1 MRASLARSWWNLSDD
16 DKQGNIASR
25 FAKQATEKGRRI
37 LTKIDVD
44 KNTVESYG
52 RRSKNQFRRMSSD
65 LDFTGILTK
74 FPVITVI
81 LCLVV
86 TAFFSW
92 ESGLVDCRKSLT
104 NPEGFCPI
112 EGKSSMNV
120 NGDLEVYLPQ
130 GSEVSALL
138 AEVEAVEGWTTNVMV
153 IYVES
158 EIVYVEDEDGNRQAV
173 DGSGRNI
180 TEVSTLEQIEKLENV
195 LNPNQNDKG
204 EDNVIYVLSIS
215 SVIKEVNSSAGR
227 VAKSFASAASQAVDN
242 EEFSDFIN
250 QTIEDNEALFGN
262 YAIPDDQARV
272 DQILDEM
279 PPNALN
285 KLVRDVGTWENE
297 VQIGNKSGFGWNR
310 AVVIIG
316 ISDQLRDGNGE
327 EITISEFIEGTQM
340 EIIGLSEANDWDQRG
355 LSMTLTGP
363 VPITNA
369 VTEESFNLFWDVFP
383 IGVVFVAV
391 GLFLFHCDLLQT
403 GRIRFVQ
410 GIKVLVISGLPTLC
424 SVFITMGIIG
434 WTNYE
439 VTMTVIIVGPIVLA
453 LGVSYGLHIT
463 NRYAESKGTPREK
476 MAEAL
481 ESTGRAVLLSAIT
494 TIIGFI
500 SLALTPMKP
509 IQTVGYSLAMGIV
522 VVYVMTMIMVPNL
535 TMMLDLKKPSHPP
548 PKAFVSAVS
557 VPINWT
563 KLTLSIFLIAMLIS
577 SGISRPNVE
586 ENVDLLEMAPEGV
599 GAVDKMKTYS
609 TEFEA
614 GQPGFLLIDADVS
627 ASPEIFNTDFK
638 RNDPYN
644 ALVGIEELEEKCNQV
659 NQTTAVSIVFLMK
672 AIAVG
677 VDLDGDPINEPI
689 QDNEFVP
696 DQIKELSAIIFDR
709 NVSGNG
715 SFWWSLAVLDQ
726 QPTGSV
732 ESQSFLINVFYNS
745 LTLEMRNLF
754 ISEDYKKSLIY
765 IDMPFM
771 DVKSTE
777 RAVSQIDNYA
787 EQDTAA
793 GGVTSTRLIGVAS
806 VTIEVNNLVVGSQW
820 DSLFYA
826 LLFTVLTLGLVFRDI
841 RYAILTTLP
850 VTFTVFMQWLVMDQ
864 GSVSLSLVTVMIG
877 SILVGVGVDFSIHIA
892 NRVKELGGSVD
903 AIRIACASTGMS
915 LTEAVTVTIAG
926 MFCAYYIPIPAIAPF
941 IDVII
946 ILLILAAISALILLP
961 AIYTL
966 LVKANISLTGGSGTM
981 AKAAGLR
988 RTLTREQGDIMDA
1001 TLVMDS
1007 QDAW

>member
-1 MRASLARSWWNLSDD
+1 MSEGE
-16 DKQGNIASR
+16 KEGNIASR
-25 FAKQATEKGRRI
+25 ITNQATDRAKDI
-37 LTKIDVD
+37 FSNLDLD
-44 KNTVESYG
+44 KNSVESYG
-52 RRSKNQFRRMSSD
+52 RRSKNQMRRISSD
-65 LDFTGILTK
+65 LNFTDILTK
-74 FPVITVI
+74 FPVVTVI

-86 TAFFSW
+86 TGFFSW
-92 ESGLVDCRKSLT
+92 ESGLVDCRKSLS
-104 NPEGFCPI
+104 NPDGFCPI

-130 GSEVSALL
+130 GSEVSELL
-138 AEVEAVEGWTTNVMV
+138 TRVESVDGWTTNVMV

-158 EIVYVEDEDGNRQAV
+158 EIVYVENENGEREAV

-180 TEVSTLEQIEKLENV
+180 TEVSTLEQIEKLENL
-195 LNPNQNDKG
+195 LNPVQNDLG

-242 EEFSDFIN
+242 QEFSDFVN
-250 QTIEDNEALFGN
+250 QTISDNEDIFGN

-316 ISDQLRDGNGE
+316 ISDRLTDDKGE
-327 EITISEFIEGTQM
+327 EITISEFIEETQLG
-340 EIIGLSEANDWDQRG
+340 IIGLSEENNWDQRG

-369 VTEESFNLFWDVFP
+369 VTEESFNLFWNVFP

-463 NRYAESKGTPREK
+463 NRYAESKGTPKEK

-522 VVYVMTMIMVPNL
+522 VVYIMTMVMVPNL

-563 KLTLSIFLIAMLIS
+563 KLTLSVFLIAMLVS
-577 SGISRPNVE
+577 AGISRPNVE

-627 ASPEIFNTDFK
+627 ASPEIFNPDRDK
-638 RNDPYN
+638 INDPYR
-644 ALVGIEELEEKCNQV
+644 ALKGIEELEEKCNQV

-689 QDNEFVP
+689 QDNPIVP
-696 DQIKELSAIIFDR
+696 EQIKELSAIIFDR

-715 SFWWSLAVLDQ
+715 SFWWSLAILNE
-726 QPTGSV
+726 QPTGSK
-732 ESQSFLINVFYNS
+732 ESQNFLINVFYNS

-754 ISEDYKKSLIY
+754 ISEDYEKSLIY

-787 EQDTAA
+787 AQDTAT

-915 LTEAVTVTIAG
+915 LTEAVTVTVAG

-961 AIYTL
+961 AIYSL

>member
-1 MRASLARSWWNLSDD
+1 MSEGE
-16 DKQGNIASR
+16 KEGNIASR
-25 FAKQATEKGRRI
+25 ITNQVTGKAKEIFSNLDLEK
-37 LTKIDVD
+37 
-44 KNTVESYG
+44 NSVESYG
-52 RRSKNQFRRMSSD
+52 RRSKNQVRRISSD
-65 LDFTGILTK
+65 LNFTDILTK

-81 LCLVV
+81 LCLLV
-86 TAFFSW
+86 TGFFSW
-92 ESGLVDCRKSLT
+92 ESGLVDCRKSLS
-104 NPEGFCPI
+104 NPDGFCPI

-130 GSEVSALL
+130 GSEVSELL
-138 AEVEAVEGWTTNVMV
+138 TRVESVDGWTTNVMV

-158 EIVYVEDEDGNRQAV
+158 EIVYVENENGEREAV

-180 TEVSTLEQIEKLENV
+180 TEVSTLEQIEKLENL
-195 LNPNQNDKG
+195 LNPVQNDLG

-242 EEFSDFIN
+242 QEFSDFVN
-250 QTIEDNEALFGN
+250 QTISDNEDIFGN

-316 ISDQLRDGNGE
+316 ISDRLTDDKGE
-327 EITISEFIEGTQM
+327 EITISEFIEETQLS
-340 EIIGLSEANDWDQRG
+340 IIGLSEENNWDQRG

-369 VTEESFNLFWDVFP
+369 VTEESFNLFWNVFP

-463 NRYAESKGTPREK
+463 NRYAESKGTPKEK

-557 VPINWT
+557 IPINWS
-563 KLTLSIFLIAMLIS
+563 KITLSVFLIAMLIS
-577 SGISRPNVE
+577 AGISRPNVE

-627 ASPEIFNTDFK
+627 ASPEIFNPDRDK
-638 RNDPYN
+638 INDPYR
-644 ALVGIEELEEKCNQV
+644 ALKGIEELEEKCNQV

-689 QDNEFVP
+689 QDNPIVP
-696 DQIKELSAIIFDR
+696 QQIKELSAIIFDR
-709 NVSGNG
+709 NVTGNG
-715 SFWWSLAVLDQ
+715 SFWWSLAILNE
-726 QPTGSV
+726 QPTGSK
-732 ESQSFLINVFYNS
+732 ESQNFLINVFYNS

-754 ISEDYKKSLIY
+754 ISEDYEKSLIY

-787 EQDTAA
+787 AQDTAT

-961 AIYTL
+961 AIYSI

>member
-1 MRASLARSWWNLSDD
+1 MSEGE
-16 DKQGNIASR
+16 KEGNIASR
-25 FAKQATEKGRRI
+25 ITNQATDRAKEI
-37 LTKIDVD
+37 FSNLDLD
-44 KNTVESYG
+44 KNSVESYG
-52 RRSKNQFRRMSSD
+52 RRSKNQMRRISSD
-65 LDFTGILTK
+65 LNFTDILTK
-74 FPVITVI
+74 FPVVTVI

-86 TAFFSW
+86 TGFFSW
-92 ESGLVDCRKSLT
+92 ESGLVDCRKSLS
-104 NPEGFCPI
+104 NPDGFCPI

-130 GSEVSALL
+130 GSEVSELL
-138 AEVEAVEGWTTNVMV
+138 TRVESVDGWTTNVMV

-158 EIVYVEDEDGNRQAV
+158 EIVYVENENGEREAV

-180 TEVSTLEQIEKLENV
+180 TEVSTLEQIEKLENL
-195 LNPNQNDKG
+195 LNPVQNDLG

-242 EEFSDFIN
+242 QEFSDFVN
-250 QTIEDNEALFGN
+250 QTISDNEDIFGN

-316 ISDQLRDGNGE
+316 ISDRLTDDKGE
-327 EITISEFIEGTQM
+327 EITISEFIEETQLG
-340 EIIGLSEANDWDQRG
+340 IIGLSEENNWDQRG

-369 VTEESFNLFWDVFP
+369 VTEESFNLFWNVFP

-463 NRYAESKGTPREK
+463 NRYAESKGTPKEK

-522 VVYVMTMIMVPNL
+522 VVYIMTMVMVPNL

-563 KLTLSIFLIAMLIS
+563 KLTLSVFLIAMLVS
-577 SGISRPNVE
+577 AGISRPNVE

-627 ASPEIFNTDFK
+627 ASPEIFNPDRDK
-638 RNDPYN
+638 INDPYR
-644 ALVGIEELEEKCNQV
+644 ALKGIEELEEKCNQV

-677 VDLDGDPINEPI
+677 VDLDGDPINEPK
-689 QDNEFVP
+689 QDNPIVP
-696 DQIKELSAIIFDR
+696 EQIKELSAIIFDR

-715 SFWWSLAVLDQ
+715 SFWWSLAILNE
-726 QPTGSV
+726 QPTGSK
-732 ESQSFLINVFYNS
+732 ESQNFLINVFYNS

-754 ISEDYKKSLIY
+754 ISEDYEKSLIY

-787 EQDTAA
+787 AQDTAT

-915 LTEAVTVTIAG
+915 LTEAVTVTVAG

-961 AIYTL
+961 AIYSL

>member
-1 MRASLARSWWNLSDD
+1 MSEDE
-16 DKQGNIASR
+16 KQGNIASR
-25 FAKQATEKGRRI
+25 FAKQATEKGKEMFSK
-37 LTKIDVD
+37 LDVD

-52 RRSKNQFRRMSSD
+52 RRSKNQLRRVSSD
-65 LDFTGILTK
+65 LNFTDLLTK

-81 LCLVV
+81 FCLIV

-92 ESGLVDCRKSLT
+92 ESGLVDCRKSLA
-104 NPEGFCPI
+104 NPDGFCPI
-112 EGKSSMNV
+112 EEKSSMNV

-138 AEVEAVEGWTTNVMV
+138 NKVESVEGWTTNVMV

-158 EIVYVEDEDGNRQAV
+158 EIVYVENDDGTREAV
-173 DGSGRNI
+173 PGSGRNI
-180 TEVSTLEQIEKLENV
+180 TEVSTLEEIEKLENL
-195 LNPNQNDKG
+195 LNPHQNDKG
-204 EDNVIYVLSIS
+204 QDNVIYVLSIS

-227 VAKSFASAASQAVDN
+227 VATSFASAVSEAVDDPTI
-242 EEFSDFIN
+242 SDFVN
-250 QTIEDNEALFGN
+250 QSIEDNQDLFGN

-310 AVVIIG
+310 AVIIIG
-316 ISDQLRDGNGE
+316 ISDQLKDDNGE
-327 EITISEFIEGTQM
+327 EITISEFIEDTQLG
-340 EIIGLSEANDWDQRG
+340 IIGLSEANDWDQKG
-355 LSMTLTGP
+355 LAMTLTGP

-369 VTEESFNLFWDVFP
+369 VTEESFNLFWNVFP
-383 IGVVFVAV
+383 IGVVFVAL
-391 GLFLFHCDLLQT
+391 GLFLFHCDLFQT

-410 GIKVLVISGLPTLC
+410 GFKVVVISGLPTLC

-522 VVYVMTMIMVPNL
+522 VVYIMTMVMVPNL
-535 TMMLDLKKPSHPP
+535 TMMLDLKKPPP
-548 PKAFVSAVS
+548 PPPQAFVSAVN

-563 KLTLSIFLIAMLIS
+563 KLTLSVFLVAILIS
-577 SGISRPNVE
+577 AGYSRPNVE

-614 GQPGFLLIDADVS
+614 GQPGFLLIDADLS
-627 ASPEIFNTDFK
+627 ASPEIFNTDLK
-638 RNDPYN
+638 RNDPYSR
-644 ALVGIEELEEKCNQV
+644 LVGIEELEGKCNQV

-696 DQIKELSAIIFDR
+696 EQIKELSAIIFDR
-709 NVSGNG
+709 EVSGNG

-732 ESQSFLINVFYNS
+732 ESQSFLLNVFYNS

-754 ISEDYKKSLIY
+754 ISENYSQSLIY

-771 DVKSTE
+771 DVKKTE
-777 RAVSQIDNYA
+777 IAVSQIDNYA
-787 EQDTAA
+787 KQDTA
-793 GGVTSTRLIGVAS
+793 GLGVTSTRLIGVAS
-806 VTIEVNNLVVGSQW
+806 VTIEVNNLVVNSQW
-820 DSLFYA
+820 GSLLFA
-826 LLFTVLTLGLVFRDI
+826 LLFTVFTLGLVFRDI
-841 RYAILTTLP
+841 RYAILTTTP
-850 VTFTVFMQWLVMDQ
+850 VAFTVFMQWLVMDQ

-892 NRVKELGGSVD
+892 NRVKELGGSID

-961 AIYTL
+961 AIYSL

>member
-1 MRASLARSWWNLSDD
+1 
-16 DKQGNIASR
+16 
-25 FAKQATEKGRRI
+25 
-37 LTKIDVD
+37 
-44 KNTVESYG
+44 
-52 RRSKNQFRRMSSD
+52 
-65 LDFTGILTK
+65 
-74 FPVITVI
+74 
-81 LCLVV
+81 
-86 TAFFSW
+86 
-92 ESGLVDCRKSLT
+92 
-104 NPEGFCPI
+104 
-112 EGKSSMNV
+112 
-120 NGDLEVYLPQ
+120 
-130 GSEVSALL
+130 
-138 AEVEAVEGWTTNVMV
+138 
-153 IYVES
+153 
-158 EIVYVEDEDGNRQAV
+158 
-173 DGSGRNI
+173 
-180 TEVSTLEQIEKLENV
+180 
-195 LNPNQNDKG
+195 
-204 EDNVIYVLSIS
+204 
-215 SVIKEVNSSAGR
+215 
-227 VAKSFASAASQAVDN
+227 
-242 EEFSDFIN
+242 
-250 QTIEDNEALFGN
+250 
-262 YAIPDDQARV
+262 
-272 DQILDEM
+272 
-279 PPNALN
+279 
-285 KLVRDVGTWENE
+285 
-297 VQIGNKSGFGWNR
+297 
-310 AVVIIG
+310 
-316 ISDQLRDGNGE
+316 SDQLTNDKGE
-327 EITISEFIEGTQM
+327 EITISEFIEETQLG
-340 EIIGLSEANDWDQRG
+340 IIGISEENGWGQRG

-369 VTEESFNLFWDVFP
+369 VTEESFNLFWNVFP

-522 VVYVMTMIMVPNL
+522 VVYVMTMVMVPNL

-563 KLTLSIFLIAMLIS
+563 KLTLSVFLIAMLVS
-577 SGISRPNVE
+577 AGISRPNVE

-609 TEFEA
+609 TDFEA

-627 ASPEIFNTDFK
+627 ASPEIFNTNFDS
-638 RNDPYN
+638 NDPYD

-689 QDNEFVP
+689 QDNPIVP
-696 DQIKELSAIIFDR
+696 EQIKELSAIIFDR

-726 QPTGSV
+726 QDAGSI
-732 ESQSFLINVFYNS
+732 ESQNFLINVFYNS

-754 ISEDYKKSLIY
+754 ISEDYTQSLIY

-787 EQDTAA
+787 AQDTAA

-961 AIYTL
+961 AIYSL

>member
-1 MRASLARSWWNLSDD
+1 MSEGE
-16 DKQGNIASR
+16 KEGNIASR
-25 FAKQATEKGRRI
+25 ITNQATDRAKEI
-37 LTKIDVD
+37 FSNLDLD
-44 KNTVESYG
+44 KNSVESYG
-52 RRSKNQFRRMSSD
+52 RRSKNQMRRISSD
-65 LDFTGILTK
+65 LNFTDILTK
-74 FPVITVI
+74 FPVVTVI

-86 TAFFSW
+86 TGFFSW
-92 ESGLVDCRKSLT
+92 ESGLVDCRKSLS
-104 NPEGFCPI
+104 NPDGFCPI

-130 GSEVSALL
+130 GSEVSELL
-138 AEVEAVEGWTTNVMV
+138 TRVESVDGWTTNVMV

-158 EIVYVEDEDGNRQAV
+158 EIVYVENENGEREAV

-180 TEVSTLEQIEKLENV
+180 TEVSTLEQIEKLENL
-195 LNPNQNDKG
+195 LNPVQNDLG

-242 EEFSDFIN
+242 QEFSDFVN
-250 QTIEDNEALFGN
+250 QTISDNEDIFGN

-316 ISDQLRDGNGE
+316 ISDRLTDDKGE
-327 EITISEFIEGTQM
+327 EITISEFIEETQLG
-340 EIIGLSEANDWDQRG
+340 IIGLSEENNWDQRG

-369 VTEESFNLFWDVFP
+369 VTEESFNLFWNVFP

-463 NRYAESKGTPREK
+463 NRYAESKGTPKEK

-522 VVYVMTMIMVPNL
+522 VVYIMTMVMVPNL

-563 KLTLSIFLIAMLIS
+563 KLTLSVFLIAMLVS
-577 SGISRPNVE
+577 AGISRPNVE

-627 ASPEIFNTDFK
+627 ASPEIFNPDRDK
-638 RNDPYN
+638 INDPYR
-644 ALVGIEELEEKCNQV
+644 ALKGIEELEEKCNQV

-689 QDNEFVP
+689 QDNPIVP
-696 DQIKELSAIIFDR
+696 EQIKELSAIIFDR

-715 SFWWSLAVLDQ
+715 SFWWSLAILNE
-726 QPTGSV
+726 QPTGSK
-732 ESQSFLINVFYNS
+732 ESQNFLINVFYNS

-754 ISEDYKKSLIY
+754 ISEDYEKSLIY

-787 EQDTAA
+787 AQDTAT

-915 LTEAVTVTIAG
+915 LTEAVTVTVAG

-961 AIYTL
+961 AIYSL

>member
-1 MRASLARSWWNLSDD
+1 
-16 DKQGNIASR
+16 
-25 FAKQATEKGRRI
+25 
-37 LTKIDVD
+37 
-44 KNTVESYG
+44 
-52 RRSKNQFRRMSSD
+52 
-65 LDFTGILTK
+65 
-74 FPVITVI
+74 
-81 LCLVV
+81 
-86 TAFFSW
+86 
-92 ESGLVDCRKSLT
+92 
-104 NPEGFCPI
+104 
-112 EGKSSMNV
+112 
-120 NGDLEVYLPQ
+120 
-130 GSEVSALL
+130 
-138 AEVEAVEGWTTNVMV
+138 
-153 IYVES
+153 
-158 EIVYVEDEDGNRQAV
+158 
-173 DGSGRNI
+173 
-180 TEVSTLEQIEKLENV
+180 
-195 LNPNQNDKG
+195 
-204 EDNVIYVLSIS
+204 
-215 SVIKEVNSSAGR
+215 
-227 VAKSFASAASQAVDN
+227 
-242 EEFSDFIN
+242 
-250 QTIEDNEALFGN
+250 
-262 YAIPDDQARV
+262 
-272 DQILDEM
+272 
-279 PPNALN
+279 
-285 KLVRDVGTWENE
+285 
-297 VQIGNKSGFGWNR
+297 
-310 AVVIIG
+310 
-316 ISDQLRDGNGE
+316 
-327 EITISEFIEGTQM
+327 
-340 EIIGLSEANDWDQRG
+340 
-355 LSMTLTGP
+355 
-363 VPITNA
+363 
-369 VTEESFNLFWDVFP
+369 
-383 IGVVFVAV
+383 
-391 GLFLFHCDLLQT
+391 
-403 GRIRFVQ
+403 
-410 GIKVLVISGLPTLC
+410 
-424 SVFITMGIIG
+424 
-434 WTNYE
+434 
-439 VTMTVIIVGPIVLA
+439 MTVIIVGPIVLA

-463 NRYAESKGTPREK
+463 NRYAECKGTPREK

-481 ESTGRAVLLSAIT
+481 DSTGRAVLLSAIT

-522 VVYVMTMIMVPNL
+522 VVYVMTMVMVPNL

-563 KLTLSIFLIAMLIS
+563 KLTLSLFLIAMLIS
-577 SGISRPNVE
+577 AGYSRPNVE

-627 ASPEIFNTDFK
+627 ASPEIFNPNFNG
-638 RNDPYN
+638 NDPYLK
-644 ALVGIEELEEKCNQV
+644 LVGIEELEGKCNQV

-709 NVSGNG
+709 EVSANG
-715 SFWWSLAVLDQ
+715 SFWWSLAALDQ
-726 QPTGSV
+726 QPSGGT
-732 ESQSFLINVFYNS
+732 ESQNFLINVFYNS

-754 ISEDYKKSLIY
+754 ISEDYQQSLIY

-777 RAVSQIDNYA
+777 NAVSQIDNYA
-787 EQDTAA
+787 QQDT
-793 GGVTSTRLIGVAS
+793 GGVGVTSSKLIGVAS
-806 VTIEVNNLVVGSQW
+806 VTIEVNNLVVDSQW
-820 DSLFYA
+820 RSLIFA
-826 LLFTVLTLGLVFRDI
+826 LLFTVFTLGLVFRDI
-841 RYAILTTLP
+841 RFAILTTIP
-850 VTFTVFMQWLVMDQ
+850 VAFTVFMQWLVMDQ

-892 NRVKELGGSVD
+892 NRVKELGGSID

-961 AIYTL
+961 AIYSL

>member
-1 MRASLARSWWNLSDD
+1 MSEGE
-16 DKQGNIASR
+16 KKGNIASR
-25 FAKQATEKGRRI
+25 ITNQATGKAKEI
-37 LTKIDVD
+37 FSNLDLD
-44 KNTVESYG
+44 KNSVESYG
-52 RRSKNQFRRMSSD
+52 RRSKNQMRRISSD
-65 LDFTGILTK
+65 LNFTDILTK

-81 LCLVV
+81 LCLLV
-86 TAFFSW
+86 TGFFSW
-92 ESGLVDCRKSLT
+92 ESGLVDCRKSLS
-104 NPEGFCPI
+104 NPDGFCPI

-130 GSEVSALL
+130 GSEVSELL
-138 AEVEAVEGWTTNVMV
+138 TRVESVDGWTTNVMV

-158 EIVYVEDEDGNRQAV
+158 EIVYVENENGEREAV

-180 TEVSTLEQIEKLENV
+180 TEVSILEQIEKLENL
-195 LNPNQNDKG
+195 LNPVQNDLG

-242 EEFSDFIN
+242 QEFSDFVN
-250 QTIEDNEALFGN
+250 QTISDNEDIFGN

-316 ISDQLRDGNGE
+316 ISDRLTDDKGE
-327 EITISEFIEGTQM
+327 EITISEFIEETQLG
-340 EIIGLSEANDWDQRG
+340 IISLSEENNWDQRG

-369 VTEESFNLFWDVFP
+369 VTEESFNLFWNVFP
-383 IGVVFVAV
+383 IGVLFVAV

-463 NRYAESKGTPREK
+463 NRYAESKGTPKEK

-557 VPINWT
+557 IPINWS
-563 KLTLSIFLIAMLIS
+563 KLTLSVFLIAMLIS
-577 SGISRPNVE
+577 AGISRPNVE

-627 ASPEIFNTDFK
+627 ASPEIFNPDRDK
-638 RNDPYN
+638 INDPYR
-644 ALVGIEELEEKCNQV
+644 ALKGIEELEEKCNQV

-689 QDNEFVP
+689 QDNPIVP
-696 DQIKELSAIIFDR
+696 EQIKELSAIIFDR

-715 SFWWSLAVLDQ
+715 SFWWSLAILNE
-726 QPTGSV
+726 QPTGSK
-732 ESQSFLINVFYNS
+732 ESQNFLINVFYNS

-754 ISEDYKKSLIY
+754 ISEDYEKSLIY

-771 DVKSTE
+771 DVKNTE

-787 EQDTAA
+787 AQDTAT

>member
-1 MRASLARSWWNLSDD
+1 MSEGKKEA
-16 DKQGNIASR
+16 NIASR
-25 FAKQATEKGRRI
+25 ITNQATGKAKEI
-37 LTKIDVD
+37 FSNLDLD
-44 KNTVESYG
+44 KNSVESYG
-52 RRSKNQFRRMSSD
+52 RRSKNQMRRISSD
-65 LDFTGILTK
+65 LNFTDILTK

-86 TAFFSW
+86 TGFFSW
-92 ESGLVDCRKSLT
+92 ESGLVDCRKSLS
-104 NPEGFCPI
+104 NPDGFCPI

-130 GSEVSALL
+130 GSEVSELL
-138 AEVEAVEGWTTNVMV
+138 TRVESVDGWTTNVMV

-158 EIVYVEDEDGNRQAV
+158 EIVYVENENGEREAV

-180 TEVSTLEQIEKLENV
+180 TEVSTLEQIEKLENL
-195 LNPNQNDKG
+195 LNPVQNDLG

-242 EEFSDFIN
+242 QEFSDFVN
-250 QTIEDNEALFGN
+250 QTISDNEDIFGN

-316 ISDQLRDGNGE
+316 ISDRLTDDKGE
-327 EITISEFIEGTQM
+327 EITISEFIEETQLG
-340 EIIGLSEANDWDQRG
+340 IIGLSEENNWDQRG

-369 VTEESFNLFWDVFP
+369 VTEESFNLFWNVFP

-463 NRYAESKGTPREK
+463 NRYAESKGTPKEK

-563 KLTLSIFLIAMLIS
+563 KLTLSVFLIAMLIS
-577 SGISRPNVE
+577 AGISRPNVE

-627 ASPEIFNTDFK
+627 ASPEIFNTNFDS
-638 RNDPYN
+638 NDPYD

-689 QDNEFVP
+689 QDNPIVP
-696 DQIKELSAIIFDR
+696 EQIKELSAIIFDR

-715 SFWWSLAVLDQ
+715 SFWWSLAILNE
-726 QPTGSV
+726 QPTGSK
-732 ESQSFLINVFYNS
+732 ESQNFLINVFYNS

-754 ISEDYKKSLIY
+754 ISEDYEKSLIY

-787 EQDTAA
+787 AQDTAT

-961 AIYTL
+961 AIYSL

>member
-1 MRASLARSWWNLSDD
+1 MSDD
-16 DKQGNIASR
+16 EKQGNIASR
-25 FAKQATEKGRRI
+25 FATQATNKGREI
-37 LTKIDVD
+37 FSKLDVD
-44 KNTVESYG
+44 KNSLESYG
-52 RRSKNQFRRMSSD
+52 RRSKNQFRRVSSD
-65 LDFTGILTK
+65 LNFTDLLTK

-81 LCLVV
+81 FCLIV

-104 NPEGFCPI
+104 NPDGFCPI

-130 GSEVSALL
+130 DSDVSTLL
-138 AEVEAVEGWTTNVMV
+138 KQVEDVEGWTTNVMV

-158 EIVYVEDEDGNRQAV
+158 EIVYIENDDGTREAV

-180 TEVSTLEQIEKLENV
+180 TEVSTLEQIEKLENL
-195 LNPNQNDKG
+195 LNPIQNDKG
-204 EDNVIYVLSIS
+204 QDNVIYVLSIS

-227 VAKSFASAASQAVDN
+227 VATSFGSAVSEAVDDPTI
-242 EEFSDFIN
+242 SDFIN
-250 QTIEDNEALFGN
+250 QTIEDNQDLFGN

-316 ISDQLRDGNGE
+316 ISDQLKDDNGDE
-327 EITISEFIEGTQM
+327 LTISEFIENTQLG
-340 EIIGLSEANDWDQRG
+340 IIGLSEANDWDQRG

-369 VTEESFNLFWDVFP
+369 VTEESFNLFWNVFP
-383 IGVVFVAV
+383 IGVVFVAL
-391 GLFLFHCDLLQT
+391 GLFLFHCDLFQT

-410 GIKVLVISGLPTLC
+410 GFKVLVISGLPTLC

-481 ESTGRAVLLSAIT
+481 ESTGKAVLLSAIT

-522 VVYVMTMIMVPNL
+522 VVYIMTMVMVPNL

-548 PKAFVSAVS
+548 PKAFVSAVN

-563 KLTLSIFLIAMLIS
+563 KLTLSVFLVAILIS
-577 SGISRPNVE
+577 AGYSRPNVE

-627 ASPEIFNTDFK
+627 ASPEIFNTDLK
-638 RNDPYN
+638 RNDPYSR
-644 ALVGIEELEEKCNQV
+644 LVGIEELEAKCNQV

-696 DQIKELSAIIFDR
+696 EQIKELSAIIFDR
-709 NVSGNG
+709 EVSGNG

-726 QPTGSV
+726 QPSGSV
-732 ESQSFLINVFYNS
+732 ESQSFLLNVFYNS

-754 ISEDYKKSLIY
+754 ISENYSQSLIY

-771 DVKSTE
+771 DVKKTE
-777 RAVSQIDNYA
+777 NAVSQIDNYA
-787 EQDTAA
+787 KQDTA
-793 GGVTSTRLIGVAS
+793 GLGVTSTRLIGVAS
-806 VTIEVNNLVVGSQW
+806 VTIEVNNLVVDSQW
-820 DSLFYA
+820 GSLIFA
-826 LLFTVLTLGLVFRDI
+826 LLFTVFTLGLVFRDI
-841 RYAILTTLP
+841 RYAILTTTP
-850 VTFTVFMQWLVMDQ
+850 VAFTVFMQWLVMDQ

-892 NRVKELGGSVD
+892 NRVKELGGSID

-926 MFCAYYIPIPAIAPF
+926 MTCAYYIPIPAIAPF

-961 AIYTL
+961 AIYSL

>member
-1 MRASLARSWWNLSDD
+1 
-16 DKQGNIASR
+16 
-25 FAKQATEKGRRI
+25 
-37 LTKIDVD
+37 
-44 KNTVESYG
+44 
-52 RRSKNQFRRMSSD
+52 
-65 LDFTGILTK
+65 
-74 FPVITVI
+74 
-81 LCLVV
+81 
-86 TAFFSW
+86 
-92 ESGLVDCRKSLT
+92 
-104 NPEGFCPI
+104 
-112 EGKSSMNV
+112 MNV

-130 GSEVSALL
+130 DSQVSALL
-138 AEVEAVEGWTTNVMV
+138 KEVEDVDGWTTNVMV

-158 EIVYVEDEDGNRQAV
+158 EIVYVENENGEREAV
-173 DGSGRNI
+173 EGSGRNI
-180 TEVSTLEQIEKLENV
+180 TEVSTLEQIEKLENL
-195 LNPNQNDKG
+195 LNPVQNDLG
-204 EDNVIYVLSIS
+204 DDNVIYVLSIS

-242 EEFSDFIN
+242 QEFSDFVN
-250 QTIEDNEALFGN
+250 QTISDNEDIFGN

-316 ISDQLRDGNGE
+316 ISDQLTNDKGE
-327 EITISEFIEGTQM
+327 EITISEFIEETQLG
-340 EIIGLSEANDWDQRG
+340 IIGISEENGWGQRG

-369 VTEESFNLFWDVFP
+369 VTEESFNLFWNVFP

-522 VVYVMTMIMVPNL
+522 VVYVMTMVMVPNL

-563 KLTLSIFLIAMLIS
+563 KLTLSVFLIAMIVS
-577 SGISRPNVE
+577 AGISRPNVE

-627 ASPEIFNTDFK
+627 ASPEIFNTNFDS
-638 RNDPYN
+638 NDPYD

-689 QDNEFVP
+689 QDNPIVP
-696 DQIKELSAIIFDR
+696 EQIKELSAIIFDR

-726 QPTGSV
+726 QDAGSI
-732 ESQSFLINVFYNS
+732 ESQNFLINVFYNS

-754 ISEDYKKSLIY
+754 ISEDYTQSLIY

-787 EQDTAA
+787 AQDTAA

-961 AIYTL
+961 AIYSL

>member
-1 MRASLARSWWNLSDD
+1 MSEGE
-16 DKQGNIASR
+16 KEGNIASR
-25 FAKQATEKGRRI
+25 ITNQATDRAKEI
-37 LTKIDVD
+37 FSNLDLD
-44 KNTVESYG
+44 KNSVESYG
-52 RRSKNQFRRMSSD
+52 RRSKNQMRRISSD
-65 LDFTGILTK
+65 INFTDILTK
-74 FPVITVI
+74 FPVVTVI

-86 TAFFSW
+86 TGFFSW
-92 ESGLVDCRKSLT
+92 ESGLVDCRKSLS
-104 NPEGFCPI
+104 NPDGFCPI

-130 GSEVSALL
+130 GSEVSELL
-138 AEVEAVEGWTTNVMV
+138 TRVESVDGWTTNVMV

-158 EIVYVEDEDGNRQAV
+158 EIVYVENENGEREAV

-180 TEVSTLEQIEKLENV
+180 TEVSTLEQIEKLENL
-195 LNPNQNDKG
+195 LNPVQNDLG

-242 EEFSDFIN
+242 QEFSDFVN
-250 QTIEDNEALFGN
+250 QTISDNEDIFGN

-316 ISDQLRDGNGE
+316 ISDRLTDDKGE
-327 EITISEFIEGTQM
+327 EITISEFIEETQLG
-340 EIIGLSEANDWDQRG
+340 IIGLSEENNWDQRG

-369 VTEESFNLFWDVFP
+369 VTEESFNLFWNVFP

-463 NRYAESKGTPREK
+463 NRYAESKGTPKEK

-522 VVYVMTMIMVPNL
+522 VVYIMTMVMVPNL

-563 KLTLSIFLIAMLIS
+563 KLTLSVFLIAMLVS
-577 SGISRPNVE
+577 AGISRPNVE

-627 ASPEIFNTDFK
+627 ASPEIFNPDRDK
-638 RNDPYN
+638 INDPYR
-644 ALVGIEELEEKCNQV
+644 ALKGIEELEEKCNQV

-689 QDNEFVP
+689 QDNPIVP
-696 DQIKELSAIIFDR
+696 EQIKELSAIIFDR

-715 SFWWSLAVLDQ
+715 SFWWSLAILNE
-726 QPTGSV
+726 QPTGSK
-732 ESQSFLINVFYNS
+732 ESQNFLINVFYNS

-754 ISEDYKKSLIY
+754 ISEDYEKSLIY

-787 EQDTAA
+787 AQDTAT

-961 AIYTL
+961 AIYSL